1 MANEGKY
8 LFRRVYSVF
17 LQSPTASSGIAY
29 GNHYSNQTALRVAFS
44 IEKKTESAP
53 NKGTITLFNLNPKT
67 RAAISLGWTIRLRCG
82 YENLVDTIFIG
93 KIGIVNHTR
102 QGPDIASSLQ
112 VSEGFRA
119 LLETPFQKSY
129 PPKTHVAQVLQDI
142 AKQMDVKIGVVRDIP
157 DVVYAK
163 GLTLSHGCRDALDTV
178 LKPLKMEAAIS
189 NERLNILPADKPF
202 GTRAVVVSKDS
213 GLINTPTI
221 EKRDVN
227 FDAVLLPQLTVPG
240 QLVQVK
246 TGDAA
251 ASGFFKIRSVK
262 VEGDSHGEAWSV
274 SCNCA
279 RITGF
284 TVKPLT
290 AYGYDFNSA
299 IKGLV

>member
-1 MANEGKY
+1 MSSTGNY

-17 LQSPTASSGIAY
+17 LQSPTAANGIAF
-29 GNHYSNQTALRVAFS
+29 GNHYSNQSALRCVFAL
-44 IEKKTESAP
+44 EKKVESAP
-53 NKGTITLFNLNPKT
+53 NKGTITLYNLNPKT
-67 RAAISLGWTIRLRCG
+67 RAAIGLGWTVRLRCG
-82 YENLVDTIFIG
+82 YENLVDTLFIG
-93 KIGIVNHTR
+93 KVGIVNHNR
-102 QGPDIASSLQ
+102 EGPDIATVMQ

-119 LLETPFQKSY
+119 LMETPFNKSY

-142 AKQMDVKIGVVRDIP
+142 AKAMDVKIGVVRNIP
-157 DVVYAK
+157 DRAIGK
-163 GLTLSHGCRDALDTV
+163 GLALSHSCRDALDTV
-178 LKPLKMEAAIS
+178 LKPLKMEASIS

-213 GLINTPTI
+213 GLINTPSI

-227 FDAVLLPQLTVPG
+227 FDALLIPALAVPG

-246 TGDAA
+246 TGDAL

-262 VEGDSHGEAWSV
+262 IEGDSHGDRWNV
-274 SCNCA
+274 SCNCS

-290 AYGYDFNSA
+290 ANGYDFTNA
-299 IKGLV
+299 VGGLV